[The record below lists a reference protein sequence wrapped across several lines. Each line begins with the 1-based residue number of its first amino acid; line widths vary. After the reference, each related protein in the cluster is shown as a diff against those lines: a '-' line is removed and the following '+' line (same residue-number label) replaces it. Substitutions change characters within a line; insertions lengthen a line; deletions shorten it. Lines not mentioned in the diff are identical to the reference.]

1 MGNRIFYS
9 CLGVAMVTP
18 SASTNNLPVG
28 ILEGVQ
34 SVAVD
39 SNKSLE
45 YFLTYGSPTVDNV
58 LANTPD
64 VSFSYS
70 ELLQEFENL
79 SDTDGVNDYVDLYM
93 YVGED
98 DKDCI
103 DPNKYIACRYLVLES
118 MTYNLSVDGVFTTD
132 KSYRGFSR
140 YICNTE
146 LVSLNVPRCGA
157 LPTAET
163 LVARRQNF
171 DLTGVNLPSYLTT
184 TNALTN
190 ISITYNVNRQ
200 QVTEAGTK
208 TPFGSAVT
216 FPVDTTVK
224 FTLNSQDL
232 DDKPDPFA
240 TTTCQPLST
249 STTDIALALCGNGD
263 IVKGTL
269 NINNLVLNSIGY
281 QGGDTSGGNQE
292 MTVEYVS
299 YDSTDITPFISLPDV
314 LVTGCG
320 VDPNDPFN
328 IGPD

>member
-1 MGNRIFYS
+1 
-9 CLGVAMVTP
+9 MVTP

-45 YFLTYGSPTVDNV
+45 YFLTYGSSSVEDNITVG
-58 LANTPD
+58 TPD
-64 VSFSYS
+64 ISFSYKETLK
-70 ELLQEFENL
+70 ELQSL
-79 SDTDGVNDYVDLYM
+79 SNTDGVNDYVDLYM

-118 MTYNLSVDGVFTTD
+118 MTYDLSVDGFFTID
-132 KSYRGFSR
+132 KTYRGFSR

-146 LVSLNVPRCGA
+146 LVSLNVPRCGQP
-157 LPTAET
+157 PTSET

-171 DLTGVNLPSYLTT
+171 DLSGVNLPEYLKTN
-184 TNALTN
+184 NALKN
-190 ISITYNVNRQ
+190 ISISYNVDRK

-208 TPFGSAVT
+208 TPFGSAVN
-216 FPVDTTVK
+216 FPITTSVK
-224 FTLNSQDL
+224 FSLDSQLL

-240 TTTCQPLST
+240 TTSCQPLSS
-249 STTDIALALCGNGD
+249 STTNIAIALCGSGD
-263 IVKGTL
+263 LVKGTL
-269 NINNLVLNSIGY
+269 NLDNLVLRNIGY
-281 QGGDTSGGNQE
+281 QGGDTGGGNQE
-292 MTVEYVS
+292 MTVEYAS
-299 YDSTDITPFISLPDV
+299 YDSSDITPFISLPDV

-328 IGPD
+328 IGPN